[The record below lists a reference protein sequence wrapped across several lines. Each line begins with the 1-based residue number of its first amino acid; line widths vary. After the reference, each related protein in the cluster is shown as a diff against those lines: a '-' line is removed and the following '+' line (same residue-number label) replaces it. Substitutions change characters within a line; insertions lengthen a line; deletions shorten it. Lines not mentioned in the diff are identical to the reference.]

1 MPWEPFER
9 SSTAGRPPGRA
20 PSSVNLPRRPGLW
33 EGMALT
39 TELRVARE
47 TDTDTAFGWLFRDE
61 YPAIVRTAYL
71 MLGDRAAA
79 EDVAQEA
86 FIRLYARWR
95 RISRYERPGAWV
107 RRVAIRL
114 ASRSLRAGRRTVLQA
129 EVEDP
134 GRTEPVSD
142 PDLRRALLGLPSS
155 QRAAVV
161 LHYFED
167 RPVAEVAEIMG
178 CATSTAKVHLHR
190 ARKRLAEVLGEE
202 EVSDVAG

>member
-1 MPWEPFER
+1 
-9 SSTAGRPPGRA
+9 
-20 PSSVNLPRRPGLW
+20 
-33 EGMALT
+33 MALT
-39 TELRVARE
+39 TELRDLSLARE
-47 TDTDTAFGWLFRDE
+47 ADADSAFGWLFRDE
-61 YPAIVRTAYL
+61 YAQIVRTAYL

-129 EVEDP
+129 EVEGSARP
-134 GRTEPVSD
+134 EPVSD
-142 PDLRRALLGLPSS
+142 PDLRRAVLGLPAS

-167 RPVAEVAEIMG
+167 RPVAEVAEILN

-202 EVSDVAG
+202 VTDVAG

>member
-1 MPWEPFER
+1 
-9 SSTAGRPPGRA
+9 
-20 PSSVNLPRRPGLW
+20 
-33 EGMALT
+33 MALT